1 MKQWSTLAAIAGLIL
16 FAACGRRPVDNTVV
30 WSELRSFD
38 HQAERAEARVNAG
51 ADAEELEAVS
61 RTLEASARA
70 LLASG
75 VPPNVISRS
84 EVDARLADIQDLL
97 GALEEEPGAPD
108 VLKAFHP
115 VVHDLMVAAGMPHV
129 HDHAHGDACC
139 PHDAPEKESEPDHH
153 HGRGHSHDPDHE
165 HAPGYEH

>member
-1 MKQWSTLAAIAGLIL
+1 MKQLSTLSVLAGLVL
-16 FAACGRRPVDNTVV
+16 FAACGRKPVDDTVV

-38 HQAERAEARVNAG
+38 FQAERAEARVNAG
-51 ADAEELEAVS
+51 VDADELEAISKSVI
-61 RTLEASARA
+61 ASAKA
-70 LLASG
+70 LLDSG
-75 VPPNVISRS
+75 VPPNVVSRS
-84 EVDARLADIQDLL
+84 EVDARLEDIRDLL

-129 HDHAHGDACC
+129 HDHAHEGDCC
-139 PHDAPEKESEPDHH
+139 PHDEPDSEHDHH
-153 HGRGHSHDPDHE
+153 YDRGHGHDPDHE